1 MNIGVNLVHVVSST
15 SKTFSIEPK
24 PNSSRVEEN
33 RLHAWYV
40 EACMP
45 PRDILDP

>member
-1 MNIGVNLVHVVSST
+1 VSSS
-15 SKTFSIEPK
+15 SKTLSIEPK
-24 PNSSRVEEN
+24 PKRVRVKEN

-45 PRDILDP
+45 PRGRLGP